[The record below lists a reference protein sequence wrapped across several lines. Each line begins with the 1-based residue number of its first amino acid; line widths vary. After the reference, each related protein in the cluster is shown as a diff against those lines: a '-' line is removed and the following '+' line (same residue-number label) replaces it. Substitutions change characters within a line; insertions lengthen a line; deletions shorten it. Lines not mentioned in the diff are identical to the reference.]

1 MALTTFQ
8 DYVRSKYPEGS
19 GTVYSYIKALQILD
33 DIFRRANLS
42 DMIGGGNNLSLS
54 QIKDPVRVAEIIR
67 FVAQE
72 EDKFR
77 HGQSSIFDYVNPNQ
91 TSYPRNR
98 FCTAAIRQLG
108 KYVDSVC
115 AQEASLIM
123 NDSEVSGEK
132 LSIKLRK
139 LLNIDVEGTEMET
152 QVRRRV
158 GQEVFRSLLLDIYH
172 SRCCLTGIDV
182 PEVLRASHIIPWSES
197 KTTRLNLENGLCLS
211 ATYDAAFDRH
221 LISFDEDYRLI
232 LSPTVKEAY
241 TSASFNTYFRSY
253 EGQRIEM
260 PSKYLPS
267 QKFLQKHRDS
277 LV

>member
-42 DMIGGGNNLSLS
+42 DMIDGGNNLSLS

-115 AQEASLIM
+115 AQEAS
-123 NDSEVSGEK
+123 
-132 LSIKLRK
+132 
-139 LLNIDVEGTEMET
+139 
-152 QVRRRV
+152 
-158 GQEVFRSLLLDIYH
+158 
-172 SRCCLTGIDV
+172 
-182 PEVLRASHIIPWSES
+182 
-197 KTTRLNLENGLCLS
+197 
-211 ATYDAAFDRH
+211 
-221 LISFDEDYRLI
+221 
-232 LSPTVKEAY
+232 
-241 TSASFNTYFRSY
+241 
-253 EGQRIEM
+253 
-260 PSKYLPS
+260 
-267 QKFLQKHRDS
+267 
-277 LV
+277 